1 MGNDLHK
8 ELIIF
13 TIEGNIKKL
22 KSITINFSEINVS
35 SEFIIEKTN
44 SEDPALLLYTSGTTG
59 PPKGVL
65 HAHRVL
71 LGHYQHLTLS

>member
-1 MGNDLHK
+1 MSAKKIRSMGNDLQK

-44 SEDPALLLYTSGTTG
+44 PEDPVSLYTSGTTG
-59 PPKGVL
+59 P
-65 HAHRVL
+65 
-71 LGHYQHLTLS
+71 LG